1 MRDEVQEIRRKII
14 LHSLNVLLAA
24 MAPTFM
30 LSVYRSLSIGWQAT
44 TTVHGG
50 LLVVCI
56 ALFLVRHRISQ
67 VVIAS
72 FISLTFLLIGIA
84 GYATLGMMSGGL
96 AFSITAVLCST
107 ALIGRRV
114 GVGVLVFVVLLT
126 IAFGYLH
133 TSGRIDP
140 SHLFAMY
147 NRSVSGWTLV
157 VAIASVT
164 SYGAIFIM
172 SGLLDG
178 LDRLVHDLKNKTD
191 ALARALETIET
202 TNKQLEEANNA
213 KSLFLANMS
222 HEIRTPMN
230 GIIGMTEL
238 LKNAKLDPLHAD
250 YIQMIGSSADSLLEI
265 INSILDVSK
274 IEAGKF
280 ELEHIDF
287 SLSEAV
293 QGAVRPLAIRAHEK
307 DVELLCEVDSA
318 VPDSLHGDPV
328 RLRQILINLLSNA
341 IKFTERGEVSVHM
354 QVESVDEAGTTLL
367 VRVRDTGIGM
377 SDEQQRRIFEAFSQ
391 ADVSTTRRFG
401 GTGLGL
407 AICSHLVEMMGG
419 TIGVESAEGT
429 GSTFYFTAR
438 FGHPKIPAQPTERDI
453 ELLRDLAV
461 LVVDDNVNNR
471 RILAA
476 TLAEWHMRPTLVE
489 SAAQGLEALE
499 RARQADAPFALVLL
513 DGMMPDMNG
522 IDFLQQLDAPSDVV
536 ASTVMMLSS
545 NDDAEFVQRVRRHGV
560 QRYLRKPILRDDLL
574 NGLLR
579 AVSNETDLEGHT
591 ELIEPDAEKM
601 DLSGKRILLVEDN
614 MINQRVALVMLA
626 ETNCTCE
633 KAANGR
639 EAVDRVRETAFDL
652 VLMDMQMPV
661 MGGVE
666 ATQRIRAFETPLGQ
680 HTPIVGL
687 TANAMEGAREMC
699 ISAGMDEYL
708 PKPIKRASLR
718 AMLSQFFP
726 LLETSLPLSAAP
738 SAAEDPL
745 ELPVLDEEALDE
757 LHSLEELDDDFWLR
771 EVVMLF
777 ISETDRFIVEM
788 RQLLTDRQSEDL
800 QLSAHTFKANGRDL
814 GARRLAAVCQQIE
827 NLASEGI
834 FDGVDALIDE
844 AEREANA
851 ACDALRAHRYMN
863 EGSTAH

>member
-1 MRDEVQEIRRKII
+1 MKDEIQEIRRKII
-14 LHSLNVLLAA
+14 LHSLTVLIVAL
-24 MAPTFM
+24 APTFA
-30 LSVYRSLSIGWQAT
+30 LSAYRALSIGWQASM
-44 TTVHGG
+44 TVHGG
-50 LLVVCI
+50 VLVTGI
-56 ALFLVRHRISQ
+56 GLFLVRHRIHQ

-72 FISLTFLLIGIA
+72 FVSATFLLIGIA
-84 GYATLGMMSGGL
+84 GYATLGLMSAGM
-96 AFSITAVLCST
+96 AMSITAVICST
-107 ALIGRRV
+107 SLIGRRV
-114 GVGVLVFVVLLT
+114 GVGVFAFVLLLT

-140 SHLFAMY
+140 SHLFSAH
-147 NRSVSGWTLV
+147 NRSVIGWVLA
-157 VAIASVT
+157 VAIFSVT
-164 SYGAIFIM
+164 SYGIIIIQ
-172 SGLLDG
+172 SGLLGG
-178 LDRLVHDLKNKTD
+178 LDRLIDDLRNKTD
-191 ALARALETIET
+191 ALERALETIET
-202 TNKQLEEANNA
+202 TNQQLEEANNA

-238 LKNAKLDPLHAD
+238 LKEAKLDPLHAD
-250 YIQMIGSSADSLLEI
+250 YIRTIATSSDNLLEI
-265 INSILDVSK
+265 LNSILDVSK

-287 SLSEAV
+287 SLGEAV
-293 QGAVRPLAIRAHEK
+293 EGAVRPLAVRAHEK
-307 DVELLCEVDSA
+307 GVELLCEIDA
-318 VPDSLHGDPV
+318 DVPDGLHGDPV
-328 RLRQILINLLSNA
+328 RLRQVLINLLSNA
-341 IKFTERGEVSVHM
+341 IKFTERGEVGVHI
-354 QVESVDEAGTTLL
+354 QVDSTDAEGTTLS

-377 SDEQQRRIFEAFSQ
+377 TEAQQGHIFEAFSQ
-391 ADVSTTRRFG
+391 ADASTTRRFG

-407 AICSHLVEMMGG
+407 TICSHLVEMMGG
-419 TIGVESAEGT
+419 TIGVESAEGA
-429 GSTFYFTAR
+429 GSTFYFSAR
-438 FGHPKIPAQPTERDI
+438 FGYPKLPVHPTERDI
-453 ELLRDLAV
+453 ESLRDLAV
-461 LVVDDNVNNR
+461 LVVDDNVTNR

-513 DGMMPDMNG
+513 DGMMPHMNG
-522 IDFLQQLDAPSDVV
+522 LDFLQQLDATSEVV

-574 NGLLR
+574 NALLR
-579 AVSNETDLEGHT
+579 AVSNETNLEGHI
-591 ELIEPDAEKM
+591 ELIEPDAEEM

-614 MINQRVALVMLA
+614 MINQRVALTMLA

-633 KAANGR
+633 TAANGR

-666 ATQRIRAFETPLGQ
+666 ATQHIREFETPLGQ

-687 TANAMEGAREMC
+687 TANAMQGAREQC
-699 ISAGMDEYL
+699 IAAGMDEYL

-718 AMLSQFFP
+718 AMLSQFFS
-726 LLETSLPLSAAP
+726 LVDMSLPLSAAP
-738 SAAEDPL
+738 SAPEDPL
-745 ELPVLDEEALDE
+745 AFPVLEEEALDE
-757 LHSLEELDDDFWLR
+757 LHSLEELDDDFSLR

-777 ISETDRFIVEM
+777 ISEAERFVDEM
-788 RQLLTDRQSEDL
+788 RQLLADQQGEDL
-800 QLSAHTFKANGRDL
+800 QRSAHTFKANGRDL

-851 ACDALRAHRYMN
+851 ACDALRAHRYVN
-863 EGSTAH
+863 EGPTAH